1 MADTNQSK
9 NLDCR
14 VVKTVRN
21 LKKDP
26 ISSEGS
32 GGSSSSSKSE
42 NKINS
47 KINSEEEKYNL
58 WLNSRDLKKTK
69 TDESL
74 KDEQNISKKEIG
86 ITSKMNSINKSS
98 SSKNI
103 NNFSSLIN

>member
-47 KINSEEEKYNL
+47 KI
-58 WLNSRDLKKTK
+58 
-69 TDESL
+69 
-74 KDEQNISKKEIG
+74 
-86 ITSKMNSINKSS
+86 
-98 SSKNI
+98 
-103 NNFSSLIN
+103 